1 MKFFKSFICLFFAF
15 YYLNAQVGINTTTP
29 LDGTSL
35 HIEGG
40 NQGVMINKVALTGRT
55 DNTTIPGLDAS
66 YEGLMVYNTSSV
78 SDGTNSVLPG
88 FYFWNGTE
96 WSNVKEGGSGKT
108 GWVALTDTNTS
119 IPIAGISVSA
129 ANDPANYT
137 NIPIDF
143 EDDPGDNIIDTYAP
157 TGYSGSD
164 FFDST
169 TNTITP
175 LALGDAVLVRLQF
188 TAVPQDNNSY
198 LVIALD
204 IGTAGSPI
212 IVYQKTIPLL
222 RGSGQ
227 TNRVSETIML
237 YQLGTFV
244 ANGAQLKAAYSV
256 TSGSVNNC
264 TVSDFSLVI
273 ERLSND

>member
-1 MKFFKSFICLFFAF
+1 MKNLLFCFFCFTSLFS
-15 YYLNAQVGINTTTP
+15 NAQVGINTTTP
-29 LDGTSL
+29 LLGTSL
-35 HIEGG
+35 HVEGD
-40 NQGVMINKVALTGRT
+40 NQGVMINKVALTGRN
-55 DNTTIPGLDAS
+55 DNTTIASIDAS
-66 YEGLMVYNTSSV
+66 YEGLLVYNTATV
-78 SDGTNSVLPG
+78 NDGENGVYPG
-88 FYFWNGTE
+88 FYYWTGTQWNTI
-96 WSNVKEGGSGKT
+96 KEGGNGRL

-119 IPIAGISVSA
+119 IPIPGISVNQ
-129 ANDPANYT
+129 ANNPSNYT

-143 EDDPGDNIIDTYAP
+143 EDDPGDSIIDTYAP
-157 TGYSGSD
+157 SGYTGSD

-169 TNTITP
+169 NNVITP

-204 IGTAGSPI
+204 IGTPGSPI

-222 RGSGQ
+222 RGGGQ

-237 YQLGTFV
+237 FQLGTFV
-244 ANGAQLKAAYSV
+244 NNGAQLKAAYSV
-256 TSGSVNNC
+256 TSGSVNTC